1 MNNKK
6 LKILFISHV
15 YPRFFGDSMG
25 CHVHRLSESFVK
37 AGNQVFVL
45 APHSKNLK
53 RNQQMHGVDIKRYKY
68 FYESGQDL
76 CYSHS
81 FKKKISSFL
90 GMIKLFFL
98 ILSCTKEIYK
108 LLDEKKIDV
117 IHAHWSFPS
126 GIIVFLFSYFRKI
139 KWFVSFHGAD
149 LRLLDNGLLRALT
162 KKIISRCN
170 GVTTVSSNAMPHYF
184 SKIQNNSCSIPMPIE
199 DEFFFNPKKKKIK
212 SNIFTFLTVASLT
225 PTKKINDSIK
235 AFKLIKDHNPN
246 IKMQIIGDGPEK
258 EKLYSLVKTLN
269 LQDSISFLK
278 HVPSKKIV
286 EVYDSADAFL
296 LVSEGEGLGVSVA
309 EALSRNIPVI
319 LTNDA
324 GLKDYK
330 SYNPYYVELNN
341 IENLAKKM
349 DEVINRGSVNI
360 NLNIANTIKSKFSG
374 AEVTKNFLDFYTK

>member
-1 MNNKK
+1 
-6 LKILFISHV
+6 
-15 YPRFFGDSMG
+15 
-25 CHVHRLSESFVK
+25 
-37 AGNQVFVL
+37 
-45 APHSKNLK
+45 
-53 RNQQMHGVDIKRYKY
+53 
-68 FYESGQDL
+68 
-76 CYSHS
+76 
-81 FKKKISSFL
+81 
-90 GMIKLFFL
+90 
-98 ILSCTKEIYK
+98 
-108 LLDEKKIDV
+108 
-117 IHAHWSFPS
+117 
-126 GIIVFLFSYFRKI
+126 
-139 KWFVSFHGAD
+139 
-149 LRLLDNGLLRALT
+149 
-162 KKIISRCN
+162 
-170 GVTTVSSNAMPHYF
+170 
-184 SKIQNNSCSIPMPIE
+184 
-199 DEFFFNPKKKKIK
+199 
-212 SNIFTFLTVASLT
+212 VASLT
-225 PTKKINDSIK
+225 PTKNINDSIK